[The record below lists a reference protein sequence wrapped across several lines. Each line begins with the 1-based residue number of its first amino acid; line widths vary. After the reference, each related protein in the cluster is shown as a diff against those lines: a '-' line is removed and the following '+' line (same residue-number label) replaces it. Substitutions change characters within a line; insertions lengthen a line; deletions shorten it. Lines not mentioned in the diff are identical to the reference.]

1 MNGNKIRVA
10 LGMFAFASLAVLNFT
25 QSESRFVNGT
35 LASSDES
42 SSDETS
48 SSSST
53 SSSTSTEGSTSS
65 TFVDHTKGS
74 GMANKRCPIWNVSYT
89 INGSLIPSTSVTCTT
104 GGKYK
109 CEEGTCPHGV

>member
-1 MNGNKIRVA
+1 MNGNKMRVA
-10 LGMFAFASLAVLNFT
+10 LGVLAFASLAVLNFT
-25 QSESRFVNGT
+25 QSERSFVNGT

-48 SSSST
+48 SST
-53 SSSTSTEGSTSS
+53 TSTEASTGVSTSS

-89 INGSLIPSTSVTCTT
+89 LNGSLRPSVSVTCTT
-104 GGKYK
+104 GGKYR